1 MADFITPPQN
11 ENELPMWYQE
21 LCRIINKK
29 RPTIPINST
38 AADVATLKT
47 DFNALLAALR
57 TAFE

>member
-11 ENELPMWYQE
+11 ENELSMWYQE
-21 LCRIINKK
+21 LCRIVNKK
-29 RPTIPINST
+29 RPAIPNDST

-47 DFNALLAALR
+47 DFNTLLAALR